1 MVLASAE
8 VFIGPIRAVGGSIA
22 LQEIVYASSVG
33 TSKLIFNAPAL
44 VVGLGL
50 PLMTVPSGHL

>member
-33 TSKLIFNAPAL
+33 TSKLIFNAP